1 MSYDADA
8 DWAAVDGQILGT
20 PITSGPDGALHFG
33 SVDEF
38 VRDYLRHVYKRRV
51 DGRSRCWAAEWW
63 RSEEAVVRLE
73 ALWRSWE
80 AMRLD
85 AATGMSEWFR
95 DHADYHMAV
104 LLDPDGPFA
113 GATTDADTCRRG
125 DPLPYSA
132 PPEAMFPDVRVA
144 S

>member
-1 MSYDADA
+1 MTYDADA
-8 DWAAVDGQILGT
+8 DWAAVDGQLLGT
-20 PITSGPDGALHFG
+20 PVTPGLDGALHFG

-80 AMRLD
+80 ALRLD

-95 DHADYHMAV
+95 DHADYHMGV

-113 GATTDADTCRRG
+113 GATGDADTCRRG
-125 DPLPYSA
+125 DPLPYAA

-144 S
+144 T